1 MIVNKLEE
9 AILVVL
15 SQKFAERGE
24 ISDDVRSVTELL
36 GKERQTPEDW
46 IRLAENSIASAD
58 SNSRPEAQV

>member
-1 MIVNKLEE
+1 MNKLEE